1 MDSGLGDFFR
11 QIPPILIL
19 MFCGSGLLLV
29 AAVALMVGARA
40 RKANAALA
48 AAGPSAVTFAAQQPG
63 ELPDLDALVAVE
75 SPARPQ
81 RKGTFT
87 VLLTGGG
94 EAEAVEVMTILRDVA
109 DGGLIIQIGDK
120 SYRNPPALADA
131 EFKRRFNMTVRDL
144 YDSVSRQSLSAA
156 PAPAAPASDMPHAL
170 AEAADPIAE
179 TKLEAP
185 SGDPVQTA
193 ADLADDRPSATMPP
207 PSVGPANIAA
217 AGPVPG
223 DLPKFKLPDTIEPP
237 RRGLRRPPAE
247 PVPEINIAEAIEEFL
262 QYKLRSAPQFAGR
275 SLHVRP
281 AIGGGVKI
289 EVDGLFYDSVGE
301 VADAEVR
308 AYLQAVIDEWQ
319 SRQ

>member
-11 QIPPILIL
+11 QIPPILII

-29 AAVALMVGARA
+29 AAIALMVGARA
-40 RKANAALA
+40 RKASAGLA
-48 AAGPSAVTFAAQQPG
+48 AAGPASIATTPQQAG
-63 ELPDLDALVAVE
+63 ELPDLDVLVAVE
-75 SPARPQ
+75 APARPQ

-87 VLLTGGG
+87 IALTGGG

-144 YDSVSRQSLSAA
+144 YDSISRQSLSVA
-156 PAPAAPASDMPHAL
+156 PAPAASSGEMPAPPS
-170 AEAADPIAE
+170 EAA
-179 TKLEAP
+179 AP
-185 SGDPVQTA
+185 VADIQPELPSDDVAQPERDLRDERPPVMT
-193 ADLADDRPSATMPP
+193 PP
-207 PSVGPANIAA
+207 PAVGAA
-217 AGPVPG
+217 ILAAEPVPG
-223 DLPKFKLPDTIEPP
+223 DLPKFKMPDTIEPP
-237 RRGLRRPPAE
+237 RRGRRRPPAE
-247 PVPEINIAEAIEEFL
+247 PIPEINIAEAIEEFL
-262 QYKLRSAPQFAGR
+262 QYKLRSASQFAGR

-289 EVDGLFYDSVGE
+289 EVDGLFYDSVSE

-308 AYLQAVIDEWQ
+308 AYLQAVIEEWQ

>member
-1 MDSGLGDFFR
+1 MDSGLGEFFQ
-11 QIPPILIL
+11 QIPPILII

-29 AAVALMVGARA
+29 AAVALMVRARA

-48 AAGPSAVTFAAQQPG
+48 AAGPSPVTSAAQQAE

-75 SPARPQ
+75 APAQPQ

-87 VLLTGGG
+87 VLLVDGG
-94 EAEAVEVMTILRDVA
+94 EVEAVEVMTILRDVA

-144 YDSVSRQSLSAA
+144 YDSISRQSLSTA
-156 PAPAAPASDMPHAL
+156 PAPAALASDVPLAL
-170 AEAADPIAE
+170 DELADDAMAEGNLE
-179 TKLEAP
+179 TP
-185 SGDPVQTA
+185 SVDPVQPA
-193 ADLADDRPSATMPP
+193 GALAGDRPPANQLP
-207 PSVGPANIAA
+207 PSASAVNIAA
-217 AGPVPG
+217 EPVPG
-223 DLPKFKLPDTIEPP
+223 DLPKFKLPDTIELP
-237 RRGLRRPPAE
+237 RRGRRRPPAE

-262 QYKLRSAPQFAGR
+262 QYKLRSAPQFAGHR
-275 SLHVRP
+275 LHVRP
-281 AIGGGVKI
+281 AVGGGVKI
-289 EVDGLFYDSVGE
+289 EVDGQFYDSVGE

-308 AYLQAVIDEWQ
+308 AYLQAVIEEWQ

>member
-11 QIPPILIL
+11 QIPPILII

-29 AAVALMVGARA
+29 GAIALMVGARA

-48 AAGPSAVTFAAQQPG
+48 AAGPSPVTFASQQAG

-75 SPARPQ
+75 APARPQ

-87 VLLTGGG
+87 IPLTGGG
-94 EAEAVEVMTILRDVA
+94 EVEAVEVMTILRDVA

-144 YDSVSRQSLSAA
+144 YDSISRQSLSPA
-156 PAPAAPASDMPHAL
+156 PAPAAAVSDVPRAL
-170 AEAADPIAE
+170 GEAADPIADATLE
-179 TKLEAP
+179 TP
-185 SGDPVQTA
+185 SVDPAQPAGDNA
-193 ADLADDRPSATMPP
+193 GERPSVTMPP
-207 PSVGPANIAA
+207 PSVIAA
-217 AGPVPG
+217 STALGPLPG

-237 RRGLRRPPAE
+237 RRGRRRPPAE
-247 PVPEINIAEAIEEFL
+247 PIPEINIAEAIEEFL
-262 QYKLRSAPQFAGR
+262 QYKLRSESQFAGR

-289 EVDGLFYDSVGE
+289 EVDGQFYDSVDE

-308 AYLQAVIDEWQ
+308 AYLQAVIAEWQ